1 MDQCQCQW
9 QWQWQS
15 LNYNVRHFKIYNRFF
30 PMGTK
35 YSTISN
41 TYSQLNT
48 ATYYHLTKHFLGN
61 RMILKEYFYYYS
73 VAERSES
80 LRV

>member
-1 MDQCQCQW
+1 MTQNATQAKKSRSFTVGVSFRLSSYY
-9 QWQWQS
+9 S
-15 LNYNVRHFKIYNRFF
+15 LLWVLNIIILAIH
-30 PMGTK
+30 
-35 YSTISN
+35 
-41 TYSQLNT
+41 SQLNT
-48 ATYYHLTKHFLGN
+48 ATYYYLTKHFLGN